1 MQSSPYLARHR
12 SRSRA
17 ELEVLVQLTAP
28 AMRRAVGSWPP
39 GFHPIK
45 LRMSRLVP
53 LERFRRC
60 LGSPGRGTIPGT
72 FYYPSGG
79 KAEELSMN
87 GIIYIIG

>member
-1 MQSSPYLARHR
+1 
-12 SRSRA
+12 
-17 ELEVLVQLTAP
+17 
-28 AMRRAVGSWPP
+28 MRRAAP

-60 LGSPGRGTIPGT
+60 LGSPTGGTIPGT

-79 KAEELSMN
+79 EAEELSMN
-87 GIIYIIG
+87 GIIYIVGLIVVIGIVLSFFGLR